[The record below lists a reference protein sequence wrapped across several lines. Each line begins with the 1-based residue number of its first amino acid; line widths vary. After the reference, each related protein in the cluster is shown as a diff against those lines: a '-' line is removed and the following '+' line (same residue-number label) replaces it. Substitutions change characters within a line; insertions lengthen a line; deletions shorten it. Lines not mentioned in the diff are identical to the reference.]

1 MTYQK
6 TVGTL
11 SPGGHPGSY
20 NGQDAYNDM
29 LITGGD
35 DVLRRQRTTASGA
48 ADGSGRC
55 AELHARSTDNFRG
68 GWKLYGQRSETPDAA

>member
-6 TVGTL
+6 TSGTL

-35 DVLRRQRTTASGA
+35 DVLRRQRTTASDA
-48 ADGSGRC
+48 TERTGRRT
-55 AELHARSTDNFRG
+55 ELYARPTDNYRG
-68 GWKLYGQRSETPDAA
+68 GVVR